1 MKTALVYDRVNKW
14 GGAERVLLALH
25 EMFPDAPLYTSV
37 YDEKRA
43 PWAKVFPRV
52 IPSFLQKIPGANS
65 RHEWLAAMMPIAFE
79 TLDFTGYDLVIS
91 VTSEAAK
98 GVITRPPAKHVCY
111 CLTPTRYLWS
121 HRDEYFKGTT
131 LKTISKPVV
140 SYLRYWDRIAA
151 QRPDIIIS
159 ISTAVKD
166 RVRKYYE
173 RESEVIFPPVEI
185 EKFQIPNSPP
195 SPRLRRA
202 SKFQIEDKDYFLIV
216 SRLVPYKKVDLAIEA
231 FNELGYS
238 LVVVGT
244 GSEENKLKSMSKN
257 NITFRGFV
265 SEEELV
271 SYYQNA
277 KALIFPQEEDF
288 GIVAVEAQA
297 VGAPVIAY
305 KKGGALDTVIDP
317 SVGSGRFATGI
328 FFKEQ
333 TKESLIKAV
342 KHYDDSNQRSEMSR
356 ECIKNAKKFSKERF
370 KKEFAKLVEKYV
382 SG

>member
-1 MKTALVYDRVNKW
+1 MKVALVYDRVNKW

-216 SRLVPYKKVDLAIEA
+216 SRLVPYKRVDLAVEV
-231 FNELGYS
+231 FNELALP

-244 GSEENKLKSMSKN
+244 GSEEKRLKSKYKQSLASDTGKFKKN
-257 NITFRGFV
+257 IVFKGFV
-265 SEEELV
+265 SDEELI
-271 SYYQNA
+271 SLYRGA
-277 KALIFPQEEDF
+277 KAFIMPQEEDF
-288 GIVAVEAQA
+288 GIAGVEAQA
-297 VGAPVIAY
+297 AGVPVIAY
-305 KKGGALDTVIDP
+305 KKGGALDT
-317 SVGSGRFATGI
+317 
-328 FFKEQ
+328 
-333 TKESLIKAV
+333 
-342 KHYDDSNQRSEMSR
+342 
-356 ECIKNAKKFSKERF
+356 
-370 KKEFAKLVEKYV
+370 
-382 SG
+382 